1 MIANGDH
8 DNVSVLLNTSKPA
21 ITVTPSSLAFGSQT
35 LHTTSPPLDVAIAN
49 TGSAKLRI
57 DNVGVRGTA
66 ANRFAITGENCT
78 GDSLLVGEGCAVSV
92 SFTPNQQG
100 SVSATLRITDNAP
113 GSPHDV
119 ALSGTGVV
127 PACTGADATIV
138 GTAGADTLVGTPGND
153 VAALLGG
160 DDTFRGGNGNDT
172 ICGGNGDDDLNGQVG
187 LDSCAAA
194 TATTSFA
201 ARTTTTTCS
210 AARTTMTCSAARAV
224 ATSATAARAPTRRT
238 PIARP
243 SPGSRRAVGGTGRA
257 RAAGRVVLRH
267 R

>member
-21 ITVTPSSLAFGSQT
+21 LTVTPSSLAFGSQT
-35 LHTTSPPLDVAIAN
+35 LHTTGPPLD
-49 TGSAKLRI
+49 SRRQHRLRQLRI
-57 DNVGVRGTA
+57 DNVAVRGTA

-119 ALSGTGVV
+119 ALSGTGGV
-127 PACTGADATIV
+127 PACAGADATIV

-172 ICGGNGDDDLNGQVG
+172 VCGGNGDDDLNGQVG
-187 LDSCAAA
+187 LDSVRAGNGDDQLRGENNNDNLFGGSDDDDLFGGASGGDLCNGGSGSD
-194 TATTSFA
+194 TADADCETL
-201 ARTTTTTCS
+201 
-210 AARTTMTCSAARAV
+210 
-224 ATSATAARAPTRRT
+224 
-238 PIARP
+238 
-243 SPGSRRAVGGTGRA
+243 
-257 RAAGRVVLRH
+257 AGIP
-267 R
+267 